1 MRSKQSVSIVVSLI
15 LGVILGAG
23 PLSGAQA
30 GETHPLVIAAN
41 DGYGVEDCLAESGD
55 CGQVVADAWCEAHG
69 HGAAVSYGPASRFTG
84 LVATKIAATSE
95 DYVVNCGD

>member
-1 MRSKQSVSIVVSLI
+1 MRSKQAFTVISWL
-15 LGVILGAG
+15 LGVIASAAA
-23 PLSGAQA
+23 LSGARA
-30 GETHPLVIAAN
+30 GETHRLVIAAN

-84 LVATKIAATSE
+84 IVATKIAATSE